1 MEIDTDLLVIGGG
14 MAGLVAS
21 IKAVESGVSTIL
33 VRKGLGATAYS
44 SGAVD
49 VIGYL
54 PESSEPF
61 ATPEE
66 GLTAIAGLYPL
77 HPYSVVGYSENVD
90 SNEVVDAIVSRTKDS
105 INWLKNLLNG
115 TIATL
120 VGDFNTNISPIT
132 VLGTTKPTCLIQ
144 KTMNPGDVQE
154 REDST
159 LLFVGIMGYP
169 DFNPAAAAKT
179 YLEDRMALSLPPRKV
194 AHCSVKVAPFGNNLN
209 ISAIEIARHL
219 DHEGALNELAVQIKE
234 HADKVG
240 ATHVALPPVL
250 GLRNAS
256 GNQIGLKKAIGTD
269 VFELLGFPPSVPGL
283 RLQLALDEIFRK
295 AAGKLLI
302 GHEVTSFEM
311 TEDQLEFVIAKSPR
325 RKVKINAKA
334 YLLAT
339 GKFIGTG
346 LSGDENGI
354 HETTFGLM
362 TVTGSFHSADG
373 ILPSKATNRLSITPE
388 GQPVYSTGITV
399 DPQFRP
405 IQEEGVEWVKNL
417 FAAGSVLAGYNY
429 PVEKS
434 GLGVALTSGFN
445 AAMNAVN
452 YVKEVS

>member
-14 MAGLVAS
+14 MAGLVAG
-21 IKAVESGVSTIL
+21 IRAVENGVNTLLI
-33 VRKGLGATAYS
+33 RKGQGATAYS

-77 HPYSVVGYSENVD
+77 HPYSVVGYSENVNPD
-90 SNEVVDAIVSRTKDS
+90 EVVDVIISRSKDS
-105 INWLKNLLNG
+105 INWLKNLLKG

-120 VGDFNTNISPIT
+120 VGDFNTNLYPIT

-159 LLFVGIMGYP
+159 LLFVGITGYP

-179 YLEDRMALSLPPRKV
+179 YLEDRMALSRPPRKV
-194 AHCSVKVAPFGNNLN
+194 AHCFVKVAPFGNNFN
-209 ISAIEIARHL
+209 ISAMEIARHL
-219 DHEGALNELAVQIKE
+219 EHDAALNELAVQIKE
-234 HADKVG
+234 HADKLG

-256 GNQIGLKKAIGTD
+256 GIQTGLKKAIGAD
-269 VFELLGFPPSVPGL
+269 VFELLGFPPSMPGL
-283 RLQLALDEIFRK
+283 RLQLSLDELFRK
-295 AAGKLLI
+295 AGGKLLI
-302 GHEVTSFEM
+302 GHEVTSFEK
-311 TEDQLEFVIAKSPR
+311 TKDQLEFVIAKSPR

-334 YLLAT
+334 YMLAT

-354 HETTFGLM
+354 RETTFGLM
-362 TVTGSFHSADG
+362 TVTGAFHSAEG
-373 ILPSKATNRLSITPE
+373 ILPSKVTNRLSITPE

-434 GLGVALTSGFN
+434 GLGVALTSGFS
-445 AAMNAVN
+445 AAMNAIN